1 MKKNC
6 IKIFPAYFVFFFLLS
21 FINNA
26 QAQESI
32 IKLRIITTKKEPV
45 AFASI
50 KIIPVADSVHF
61 FQKLTD
67 SSGTA
72 PFDLIPGLL
81 YRIQVTSVNYKPIDK
96 TIKLSA
102 GQNSFTFIAEEVHTK
117 LDNVVVTFTRPIIRQ
132 EDDKTIVD
140 PENIAASSTNAFE
153 IIEKTPGLFVDQ
165 DGNIYLSSTT
175 PAQVY
180 INGRELKMA
189 AADVATM
196 LKSLPPNAV
205 ATIEILRTPSAKY
218 DASGSGGI
226 VNVVL
231 KKGVRIGLTGSV
243 NAGMNQGKYANR
255 FAGINLN
262 NNNGALSTYLNLQ
275 YSKRNNYEQLTTD
288 RLFTPDSLLSQNA
301 LTKYPT
307 NSYYAGYGLSYQL
320 NKKWEIDYDGRISF
334 NRFNNSSTNLS
345 EIKKIS
351 TNELVTNNNADV
363 ANKGNSLNLSQSFST
378 KYKWDSL
385 GSEWSTD
392 ISYTFAPSN
401 SNQDFIT
408 FFSKPNIPST
418 GGDGEIKSRLHFLSG
433 QTNVQWKL
441 PKKITLEGGIKTS
454 YVRFTN
460 NADYFKQSG
469 SLRTKDNFRT
479 ALYHYD
485 ENINAVYLQGSKNIS
500 GIVIK
505 FGTRMENTNMDG
517 QQSRP
522 LDTSF
527 KLNRTDF
534 FPYLYISRNIMR
546 IAGYDLRAYL
556 VYRRTINR
564 PSYELLNPYP
574 RYIDPYLFETGN
586 PSLRPQF
593 TKNYEANIS
602 VDERPLFAIGV
613 NDTKDIFTNV
623 IYQADSSHS
632 IAYRTYDNL
641 GTNKEFYLRGLGAI
655 PPGKRY
661 FFVVGAQYNQNFY
674 EGLYESKPLSF
685 KKASWSVFTY
695 HQLKIT
701 PVMQM
706 TLSGFAR
713 FKGQLQFYEL
723 SNFGALNFSINH
735 QFINKKLVVTISA
748 NDILFTN
755 YNQFS
760 IQQGTVNATGLR
772 KNDTRRFGL
781 NIRYNFGLRKK
792 EDNNLFNIESPEKT
806 N

>member
-6 IKIFPAYFVFFFLLS
+6 IKIFPAYFVFFFLL
-21 FINNA
+21 FFTNNL
-26 QAQESI
+26 QAQKST
-32 IKLRIITTKKEPV
+32 IKFRIITAKKEPV

-50 KIIPVADSVHF
+50 KIFPVADSVHF

-67 SSGTA
+67 SLGIAS
-72 PFDLIPGLL
+72 FDLIPDLL

-117 LDNVVVTFTRPIIRQ
+117 LDNVVVTSTRPVMRQ

-175 PAQVY
+175 PAQIY

-196 LKSLPPNAV
+196 LKSLPPNAI

-231 KKGVRIGLTGSV
+231 KKGVKIGLTGSV

-262 NNNGALSTYLNLQ
+262 NNNGALSTYLNVQ
-275 YSKRNNYEQLTTD
+275 YSKRNNYEQLTTE
-288 RLFTPDSLLSQNA
+288 RLFTQDSLLSQNA

-320 NKKWEIDYDGRISF
+320 NKKWEISYDGRISF

-363 ANKGNSLNLSQSFST
+363 VNKGNSLNLSQSFST

-392 ISYTFAPSN
+392 ISYTFAPSK

-433 QTNVQWKL
+433 QTNAQWKL
-441 PKKITLEGGIKTS
+441 PKKFTLETGVKTS

-485 ENINAVYLQGSKNIS
+485 ENINAAYLQGSKNIS
-500 GIVIK
+500 AVVIK

-517 QQSRP
+517 QQSKP

-674 EGLYESKPLSF
+674 EGLYEGKPLSF

-695 HQLKIT
+695 HQFKIT

-723 SNFGALNFSINH
+723 SNFGALNFSINR
-735 QFINKKLVVTISA
+735 QFINKKLIVTISA

-755 YNQFS
+755 YNQFT